1 MLTKERT
8 CYQAKAH
15 LQRGVFS
22 MLTACFLYS
31 PFNFAS
37 TPDLIESP
45 LSLSISPSLQM
56 HAQLHA
62 TVKQNGTLNKAT
74 INQIG
79 DDINLV
85 SLVQLGSNNL
95 ADITQAGANNSVN
108 LIQYGDNNFTSIV
121 QQGDANIVNLTQLGE
136 QSLLIHQLGSDM
148 VLNISVT
155 K

>member
-1 MLTKERT
+1 MHNGAF
-8 CYQAKAH
+8 CII
-15 LQRGVFS
+15 
-22 MLTACFLYS
+22 TALFLCS
-31 PFNFAS
+31 QLSFANTS
-37 TPDLIESP
+37 DLVESP
-45 LSLSISPSLQM
+45 LSLSISPSLQV
-56 HAQLHA
+56 HAQLQA
-62 TVKQNGTLNKAT
+62 TIKQNGTLNKAT